1 MRYWHVQFFFCCG
14 SSKLLRQLTIRSI
27 KTIFRFTK
35 CVCVCVWCVQ
45 RDFSMLTAELCM
57 CARCYTC
64 FKVWY
69 VRDTQLRA
77 GTIVAIEIQD
87 NSGSNQKSNEIFV
100 ALTWTIRKN
109 CRWQLLAFLDIKQ
122 TKANRCSNVFLKMI
136 LFTVNHI
143 LAKSLQILRQLKSP
157 HLSDGHKKN
166 VCIIKHTLT
175 ARSV

>member
-1 MRYWHVQFFFCCG
+1 MFHSVVHRPLNDKRGIVSCSSLFRFGFLRDKHFVLLPSCLCIFPFIYLICHSPCAVLACSVFFCCG

-69 VRDTQLRA
+69 VRGTQLRA

-100 ALTWTIRKN
+100 ALT
-109 CRWQLLAFLDIKQ
+109 
-122 TKANRCSNVFLKMI
+122 
-136 LFTVNHI
+136 
-143 LAKSLQILRQLKSP
+143 
-157 HLSDGHKKN
+157 
-166 VCIIKHTLT
+166 
-175 ARSV
+175 